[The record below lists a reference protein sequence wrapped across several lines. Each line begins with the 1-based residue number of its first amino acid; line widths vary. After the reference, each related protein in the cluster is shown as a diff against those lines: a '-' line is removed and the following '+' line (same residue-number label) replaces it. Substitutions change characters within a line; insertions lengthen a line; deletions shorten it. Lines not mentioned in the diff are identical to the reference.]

1 MRIVTNVLGIPAYQT
16 LSPQMQIQNSRAYTM
31 EGLTPMKSSRPS
43 KSDPVGD
50 NADGGVVDEV
60 SKAKAEITPR
70 QIDEGLVRLAQGGD
84 EAAFGDLV
92 GRHQTRAWRVAR
104 GLVRSDEDAQDIAQ
118 DAFLRVFRGLERFDF
133 KYAFST
139 WLYRI
144 VTNLAIDHL
153 RKQRGHVS
161 LSSHPDDEESGNLA
175 TELPD
180 HRDERPSDAIMS
192 REMASEVRTVLDGL
206 ADHFR
211 TALVLREFEGL
222 SCREI
227 ADVVGATQVTVR
239 WRLHRGRKLFL
250 EAWNRKQEGSD
261 AMSLGDDDTNT
272 RGENGQDDL
281 GQDGDDHE

>member
-1 MRIVTNVLGIPAYQT
+1 
-16 LSPQMQIQNSRAYTM
+16 MQIQQSQAYTL
-31 EGLTPMKSSRPS
+31 EGVTPMKSPQPS
-43 KSDPVGD
+43 KPNPRGDP
-50 NADGGVVDEV
+50 AQGGAVREV
-60 SKAKAEITPR
+60 KAGPTPR
-70 QIDEGLVRLAQGGD
+70 QVDEGLVRRAQEGD
-84 EAAFGDLV
+84 EAAFGELV
-92 GRHQTRAWRVAR
+92 GRHQKRAWHVAR

-118 DAFLRVFRGLERFDF
+118 EAFMRVFRGLERFDF

-161 LSSHPDDEESGNLA
+161 LSSHPDDDESGSLA
-175 TELPD
+175 TDLPD
-180 HRDERPSDAIMS
+180 HRDERPSDDMMS
-192 REMASEVRTVLDGL
+192 REEAAEVRSVLDSL

-227 ADVVGATQVTVR
+227 AEVVGATQVTVR

-250 EAWNRKQEGSD
+250 EAWNRKQECADSKNNEGETGQEEFGHE
-261 AMSLGDDDTNT
+261 GDY
-272 RGENGQDDL
+272 
-281 GQDGDDHE
+281 DHE

>member
-1 MRIVTNVLGIPAYQT
+1 
-16 LSPQMQIQNSRAYTM
+16 MQIQASQAYTL
-31 EGLTPMKSSRPS
+31 EGVTPMKSSRPEKQS
-43 KSDPVGD
+43 PDRDKAQGAVMPGD
-50 NADGGVVDEV
+50 
-60 SKAKAEITPR
+60 SAEKKDSGPTPR
-70 QIDEGLVRLAQGGD
+70 QVDEALVRRAQEGD
-84 EAAFGDLV
+84 ETAFGDLV
-92 GRHQTRAWRVAR
+92 GRHQKRAWHVAR

-118 DAFLRVFRGLERFDF
+118 EAFMRVFKGIERFDF
-133 KYAFST
+133 KFAFST

-161 LSSHPDDEESGNLA
+161 LSGHPDDDESGNLA
-175 TELPD
+175 TDLPD
-180 HRDERPSDAIMS
+180 HRDERPSDAMIS
-192 REMASEVRTVLDGL
+192 REMAEEVRDVLDGL

-261 AMSLGDDDTNT
+261 AKNTLGED
-272 RGENGQDDL
+272 GEEDGLFGMD
-281 GQDGDDHE
+281 QDGGINHE

>member
-1 MRIVTNVLGIPAYQT
+1 
-16 LSPQMQIQNSRAYTM
+16 
-31 EGLTPMKSSRPS
+31 MKSSRPS
-43 KSDPVGD
+43 KSSPAGDPSQVEGASAEVQEPVGP
-50 NADGGVVDEV
+50 
-60 SKAKAEITPR
+60 TPR
-70 QIDEGLVRLAQGGD
+70 QVDEGLVRRAQLGEE
-84 EAAFGDLV
+84 EAFAELV
-92 GRHQTRAWRVAR
+92 GRHQSRAWRVAR

-118 DAFLRVFRGLERFDF
+118 EAFMRVFRGLERFDF

-161 LSSHPDDEESGNLA
+161 LSGGGDDDESGNLA
-175 TELPD
+175 TDLPD
-180 HRDERPSDAIMS
+180 HRDERPSDAIVS
-192 REMASEVRTVLDGL
+192 REMASEVRGILDGL

-227 ADVVGATQVTVR
+227 AEVVGATQVTVR

-250 EAWNRKQEGSD
+250 EAWNRKQEGD
-261 AMSLGDDDTNT
+261 GAKNTLGEQDQAGP
-272 RGENGQDDL
+272 GE
-281 GQDGDDHE
+281 DGYDHE